1 MRAAVYLVLLALA
14 VVTAF
19 SESLSLALALG
30 GAKALLVGAEY
41 MELRRAD
48 LRHALGFGV
57 GIIALTLCLIMLGL
71 SRAAH

>member
-19 SESLSLALALG
+19 SEHFALALALG
-30 GAKALLVGAEY
+30 GVKALLVGAEY
-41 MELRRAD
+41 MELRHAD

-57 GIIALTLCLIMLGL
+57 GIIALTLVLMVLTQAGQ
-71 SRAAH
+71 